1 MSLKPANLL
10 LYSDDDLLVVNK
22 PAGLPT
28 LPDGYDPDAPHIR
41 SVFEAEFGSLWIVH
55 RLDRETSGALLMARS
70 AEAHRNLNTQFETRQ
85 VRKIYHALVEG
96 QPDWQETVVKF
107 PLRPDGDRAHRTI
120 VDPQQGKPSLT
131 RFRVLERFK
140 SHTLVEALPETG
152 RTHQI
157 RVHLAALGFA
167 IVVDPLYGDDEPL
180 FLSRFKADYRPG
192 KGEERPLLKRL
203 GLHARSFE
211 LSHPR
216 TEEQLAF
223 EAPYSKDFGA
233 ALTQLRKFPA

>member
-41 SVFEAEFGSLWIVH
+41 SVFEAEFAPLWIVH
-55 RLDRETSGALLMARS
+55 RLDRETSGVLLLARS

-85 VRKIYHALVEG
+85 VRKIYHALVKG
-96 QPDWQETVVKF
+96 RPDWQETVVKF
-107 PLRPDGDRAHRTI
+107 PLSPDGDRQHRTI

-131 RFRVLERFK
+131 RFQVLERYNT
-140 SHTLVEALPETG
+140 HTLVEALPETG

-157 RVHLAALGFA
+157 RVHLAALGFP

-192 KGEERPLLKRL
+192 KREERPLLKRL
-203 GLHARSFE
+203 GLHARSLE

-216 TEEQLAF
+216 TEEQLVF
-223 EAPYSKDFGA
+223 DAPYSKDFGA